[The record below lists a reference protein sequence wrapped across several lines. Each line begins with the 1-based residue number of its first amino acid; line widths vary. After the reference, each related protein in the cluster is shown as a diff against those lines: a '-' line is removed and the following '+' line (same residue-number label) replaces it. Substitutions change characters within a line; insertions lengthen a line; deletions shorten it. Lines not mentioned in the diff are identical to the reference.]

1 MADSDNVLTKLHD
14 LMLYVV
20 PVLAKFPRD
29 QKFVLGDR
37 IEVKLLDTQECCVRA
52 YYSKDKRSYLV
63 EANMTIEVARH
74 LVRLAHDLKLLNTQR
89 YGTIAEKLNEVGR
102 MVGGWLKHVSG
113 VERPETAG

>member
-1 MADSDNVLTKLHD
+1 MADSDNVLTRLHD

-37 IEVKLLDTQECCVRA
+37 IEIKLLDIQECCVRA
-52 YYSKDKRSYLV
+52 YYSKDKRQYLAD
-63 EANMTIEVARH
+63 ANMGIEVTRH

-89 YGTIAEKLNEVGR
+89 YGTIAEKLNDVGR
-102 MVGGWLKHVSG
+102 MIGGWLKHACG
-113 VERPETAG
+113 TERPETKG